1 MRLIV
6 SYSDRVELY
15 ITGVPPEQFQGSN
28 AKVSMLKRGPRIKII
43 LDERNLVL
51 VNEEVIG
58 NNRITIRSFPTT
70 KEKILGLGFEI
81 PPDVLKE
88 VEKGEI
94 ARAFG
99 AKVNE

>member
-1 MRLIV
+1 M
-6 SYSDRVELY
+6 ELY
-15 ITGVPPEQFQGSN
+15 ITGVPPEKFQGSS
-28 AKVSMLKRGPRIKII
+28 AKVSMLKRGPRIKVL

-70 KEKILGLGFEI
+70 KESILELGFEI
-81 PPDVLKE
+81 PPDILKE

-94 ARAFG
+94 ARTFG
-99 AKVNE
+99 AKVNG

>member
-6 SYSDRVELY
+6 SYNDKVELY

-28 AKVSMLKRGPRIKII
+28 AKVSMLKRGPRIKVI
-43 LDERNLVL
+43 LNERNLVL

-58 NNRITIRSFPTT
+58 NNRITIRSFPVS
-70 KEKILGLGFEI
+70 KERILGLGFEI
-81 PPDVLKE
+81 PPNILKE

-94 ARAFG
+94 ARTFG
-99 AKVNE
+99 AKVNG